1 MNERP
6 CRAHL
11 QRWRRSFRPRKH
23 SFGCCVVANST
34 VVEVLYTGDPEI
46 QETKEQVAAAEAEI
60 VAFQKTVT
68 ERVEATDVMRRK
80 KMTAL
85 RQADSVAA

>member
-1 MNERP
+1 M
-6 CRAHL
+6 
-11 QRWRRSFRPRKH
+11 
-23 SFGCCVVANST
+23 
-34 VVEVLYTGDPEI
+34 
-46 QETKEQVAAAEAEI
+46 AAAEAEI

>member
-23 SFGCCVVANST
+23 SFGCCVVANSA
-34 VVEVLYTGDPEI
+34 VVEVSYTGDPEI

-68 ERVEATDVMRRK
+68 ERRTLCDGRR
-80 KMTAL
+80 
-85 RQADSVAA
+85 